1 MNARINTYLTLLIVC
16 SICFSQ
22 IKIVPAKAVG
32 VQFVETS
39 LDQVKEMATKENKII
54 FFDAYTTWCAPCKQ
68 MDKEV
73 FIDASVADFFNSN
86 FINAKFDME
95 KGEGL
100 ELKAKYGVQA
110 FPTYIFLDAT
120 GNMIHQIVGFFKAEK
135 LLEEA
140 QKVLDNNGNVLS
152 VMQARFE
159 SGERAEV
166 FLLSYLDILN
176 KSFDREKAQQVAI
189 ELLNSQNKEELLGE
203 GSWAI
208 FSKNVNDPYSQPF
221 NNFLS
226 NFDQFEERYGKQKV
240 EMKIKQAYLIHGR
253 SYFIKDE
260 NYKLLRFDK
269 KGFKNHLTEARKLQT
284 SNRTSIE
291 AELGLMRAREL
302 SKWSKYVS
310 RINTGIADGTLSGSS
325 MALYNY
331 AIAVNNGQKALKKDY
346 ENASDW
352 VAECIAQNTMPQAL
366 NNYNKL
372 YADLLEKAGLTSQ
385 AEKVRSQI
393 K

>member
-120 GNMIHQIVGFFKAEK
+120 GNMIHQIVG
-135 LLEEA
+135 
-140 QKVLDNNGNVLS
+140 
-152 VMQARFE
+152 
-159 SGERAEV
+159 
-166 FLLSYLDILN
+166 
-176 KSFDREKAQQVAI
+176 
-189 ELLNSQNKEELLGE
+189 LLNSQNKEELLGE

-310 RINTGIADGTLSGSS
+310 RINIGIADGTLSGSS